1 MCAEVSE
8 NECGHAVTFKAT
20 NNESRGIY
28 VEIAAL
34 LEIIKAV
41 NQMGN
46 KLNIC
51 ALVILWL
58 LSCFC
63 GELGTSST
71 SGRYSSQQLGVDY
84 TSSVCV
90 IWIIWPPVH
99 DSVQ

>member
-20 NNESRGIY
+20 NNKSRGIY
-28 VEIAAL
+28 VGIAAL

-46 KLNIC
+46 KLNLS

-71 SGRYSSQQLGVDY
+71 IFISTAGSGLYVFCVRNLDYLASSA
-84 TSSVCV
+84 
-90 IWIIWPPVH
+90 
-99 DSVQ
+99 